1 MVFSQRVLREN
12 WICIYKEIN
21 SNSYLTSYIKINS
34 KYTTDLHLI
43 TKITEENIR
52 ESLCDFELD
61 TEFLVTTLRAH
72 SIKGKKK
79 INWTFSKSIKI
90 IFERHH

>member
-1 MVFSQRVLREN
+1 M
-12 WICIYKEIN
+12 
-21 SNSYLTSYIKINS
+21 
-34 KYTTDLHLI
+34 
-43 TKITEENIR
+43 EENIK

-61 TEFLVTTLRAH
+61 TEFLVTTLTAH
-72 SIKGKKK
+72 SIKGKEK